1 MHESLKRPLFRKR
14 AMEVYQARQGGKV
27 PGYVYGALITG
38 VGAAARY
45 AAPFIG
51 RAIASGGRGLNAIEK
66 FGQRPKVAKT
76 LLGLEGAGAAS
87 GVEELR
93 RASQGDESLY
103 TDQPATYSGGLAAL
117 YGGVGYGG
125 RSLKYALPQSARAQQ
140 IGSKIS
146 LPAPFLIPAAAG
158 FVASGE
164 PEFRGTIKKEGEIRG
179 FKDKNE
185 YEQKMQGVAT
195 QLEKLGINADP
206 LDQLRVIENYDFT
219 DKQKEAVYVDVF
231 KIPRGQLPNLRTQLK
246 GPKENLETTKDDLGT
261 SNSSKDVENNFTTV
275 SANGDPSK
283 MSPNGQN
290 KAAINLFNEQNA
302 ATKKIQEVE
311 ASKADDESWKRE
323 YNKIRSSIQEVTGSG
338 DMTNLVL
345 LQLASGL
352 LTGKTTQRGISG
364 FADVLGQASGPAIQ
378 TAIAL
383 ASQQK
388 EFDTKLA
395 LNLLEQRSKQGDTRK
410 IESQRVYVQEQNP
423 GDPFFPTITVEKGKS
438 AESGRL
444 MNIIKGQPGGEQVT
458 PYEGTSPVKKVSE
471 KRFVMAQSQMENQQ
485 LAIDLAKTVIGT
497 SDKFK
502 GAGGTVK
509 DLINDIVG
517 SVFSLNNVT
526 SINEYDAKTSE
537 DIRNAISNPEFF
549 ADDTNFLDKKAKTA
563 AEEDATAALNK
574 FLKDDEK
581 ARTGLQKALKS
592 GDPEKEAFA
601 TLGFIENRAKYVVAN
616 ANKAQDRLALKDII
630 DAEKRTGIFG
640 FKDPAKVNANYNSL
654 IKDMNDRFRVSSRIY
669 VNEGGSVEDLK
680 INYKNVPYMKSY
692 EQFLLKKEGDQKY
705 KKNADIKNTKQRDIF
720 TDLNNFENLK

>member
-14 AMEVYQARQGGKV
+14 AMEVYQARHGGIKKFV
-27 PGYVYGALITG
+27 IGGAVFSALGTAG
-38 VGAAARY
+38 RF
-45 AAPFIG
+45 AAPYIG
-51 RAIASGGRGLNAIEK
+51 RAIASGARGVDALGK
-66 FGQRPKVAKT
+66 FTQRPKVAKT

-93 RASQGDESLY
+93 RATQGDESLY
-103 TDQPATYSGGLAAL
+103 SDQPATYTGGLAAL

-125 RSLKYALPQSARAQQ
+125 RSLKAALPQSARAQQ

-146 LPAPFLIPAAAG
+146 LPAPFLIPTAAG

-185 YEQKMQGVAT
+185 YEQKMQGVTT
-195 QLEKLGINADP
+195 QLEKLGQNADQ
-206 LDQLRVIENYDFT
+206 LDVLRVIENYDFT

-231 KIPRGQLPNLRTQLK
+231 NIPKGQVPNLRTQLK

-261 SNSSKDVENNFTTV
+261 SNSSKDVENNFTIV

-290 KAAINLFNEQNA
+290 KAAVNLFKQQEA

-311 ASKADDESWKRE
+311 ASKAEDESWKRE
-323 YNKIRSSIQEVTGSG
+323 YSKIRNSVQEITNSG

-352 LTGKTTQRGISG
+352 LSGKTTQRGLSG

-395 LNLLEQRSKQGDTRK
+395 LNLLEQRNKGGDTRK
-410 IESQRVYVQEQNP
+410 IESQRVFVQEKNE
-423 GDPFFPTITVEKGKS
+423 GDPFFPTISVEKGKS
-438 AESGRL
+438 SESGRL
-444 MNIIKGQPGGEQVT
+444 LDITKGPGGEQFT
-458 PYEGTSPVKKVSE
+458 PYEGSGPIKKLNE
-471 KRFVMAQSQMENQQ
+471 KRFAQAQSQMENQQ
-485 LAIDLAKTVIGT
+485 LAIDLARTVIGT

-509 DLINDIVG
+509 DLINDTVG
-517 SVFSLNNVT
+517 SVFSLSNVT
-526 SINEYDAKTSE
+526 SINDYDIKTSRE
-537 DIRNAISNPEFF
+537 IRESITNPEFF

-581 ARTGLQKALKS
+581 ARKGLQKALSS
-592 GDPEKEAFA
+592 GDAEKEAFA
-601 TLGFIENRAKYVVAN
+601 TLAFVENRAKYVVAN
-616 ANKAQDRLALKDII
+616 ANKAQDRLALKDIT
-630 DAEKRTGIFG
+630 DAEKNTGIVG
-640 FKDPAKVNANYNSL
+640 FKEPAKVNAQYTAL
-654 IKDMNDRFRVSSRIY
+654 IKDMNDRFRISARTY
-669 VNEGGSVEDLK
+669 VNEGGTIEDLK
-680 INYKNVPYMKSY
+680 TNYKNVPYMRSY
-692 EQFLLKKEGDQKY
+692 EEFLSKQKGKQTY
-705 KKNADIKNTKQRDIF
+705 KKGTDDKNVKQRDIF

>member
-14 AMEVYQARQGGKV
+14 AMEVYQARHGGIKKFV
-27 PGYVYGALITG
+27 IGGAVFSALGTAG
-38 VGAAARY
+38 RF
-45 AAPFIG
+45 AAPYIG
-51 RAIASGGRGLNAIEK
+51 RAIASGARGVDALGK
-66 FGQRPKVAKT
+66 FTQRPKVAKT

-93 RASQGDESLY
+93 RATQGDESLY
-103 TDQPATYSGGLAAL
+103 SDQPATYTGGLAAL

-125 RSLKYALPQSARAQQ
+125 RSLKAALPQSARAQQ

-146 LPAPFLIPAAAG
+146 LPAPFLIPTAAG

-185 YEQKMQGVAT
+185 YEQKMQGVTT
-195 QLEKLGINADP
+195 QLEKLGQNADQ
-206 LDQLRVIENYDFT
+206 LDVLRVIENYDFT

-231 KIPRGQLPNLRTQLK
+231 GIPKGQVPNLRTQLK

-290 KAAINLFNEQNA
+290 KAAVNLFKQQEA

-311 ASKADDESWKRE
+311 ASKAEDESWKRE
-323 YNKIRSSIQEVTGSG
+323 YSKIRNSVQEITNSG

-352 LTGKTTQRGISG
+352 LSGKTTQRGLSG

-388 EFDTKLA
+388 EFDSKLA

-410 IESQRVYVQEQNP
+410 IESQRVYVQEQNL

-458 PYEGTSPVKKVSE
+458 PYEGSAPQKKLNE
-471 KRFVMAQSQMENQQ
+471 KRFSQAQSQMENQQ
-485 LAIDLAKTVIGT
+485 LAIDIARTVVGT

-509 DLINDIVG
+509 DLINDTVG
-517 SVFSLNNVT
+517 SVFSLSNVT
-526 SINEYDAKTSE
+526 SINEYDAQTSQQ
-537 DIRNAISNPEFF
+537 IRESISNPEFF
-549 ADDTNFLDKKAKTA
+549 ADDTNFATKEEKKTA
-563 AEEDATAALNK
+563 EDDAKAALNK
-574 FLKDDEK
+574 FIKDDEK
-581 ARTGLQKALKS
+581 VRKNLQKALKS
-592 GDPEKEAFA
+592 GDAEKEAFA
-601 TLGFIENRAKYVVAN
+601 TLAFVENRAKYVVAN
-616 ANKAQDRLALKDII
+616 ANKAQDRLALKDIT
-630 DAEKRTGIFG
+630 DAEKNTGIFG
-640 FKDPAKVNANYNSL
+640 FKDPAKVNAQYKAL
-654 IKDMNDRFRVSSRIY
+654 IKDMNDRFKVSARIY
-669 VNEGGSVEDLK
+669 VNEGGAIEDLRT
-680 INYKNVPYMKSY
+680 NYKNVPYMKSY
-692 EQFLLKKEGDQKY
+692 EEFLSKQQGKQTY
-705 KKNADIKNTKQRDIF
+705 KKGTDDRNVKQRDIF